1 MVDFIICDDSR
12 KIINDVVNVIDK
24 YMISN
29 NIQYR
34 THKFFDYDDKFMQL
48 IDEPLNHKIYIL
60 DIETPTSSGIDV
72 ARVIRNKDKNS
83 VLIFLT
89 GHDELG
95 LVVLK
100 SCLNFLTFISKFD
113 DYELRLAEAL
123 DEALALVYSK
133 KSLSFIE
140 HGTRYNIPISNILYI
155 TRDTIERKTV
165 IVTDS
170 NEHKVYMPIEKVNE
184 LSDNHF
190 IKAHKSCFVNM
201 DRVDKIDG
209 NRNLITFDN
218 GTITDLLSNKYK
230 KEVIKNGRK

>member
-34 THKFFDYDDKFMQL
+34 THKFFDYDDKFIQL

-123 DEALALVYSK
+123 DEALALIYSK

-140 HGTRYNIPISNILYI
+140 HGTR
-155 TRDTIERKTV
+155 DTFERKTV

>member
-12 KIINDVVNVIDK
+12 KIINNVVNVIDK

-34 THKFFDYDDKFMQL
+34 THKFFDYDDKFIQL

-100 SCLNFLTFISKFD
+100 
-113 DYELRLAEAL
+113 
-123 DEALALVYSK
+123 
-133 KSLSFIE
+133 
-140 HGTRYNIPISNILYI
+140 
-155 TRDTIERKTV
+155 
-165 IVTDS
+165 
-170 NEHKVYMPIEKVNE
+170 
-184 LSDNHF
+184 
-190 IKAHKSCFVNM
+190 
-201 DRVDKIDG
+201 RVDCQIVCVD
-209 NRNLITFDN
+209 T
-218 GTITDLLSNKYK
+218 NK
-230 KEVIKNGRK
+230 